1 LSADS
6 NRRLANIFKL
16 IVGFSVIAIL
26 ARGILLKPSDLG
38 DPWLLFWVAAIAAVE
53 LMPVPAWRGLRFS
66 LSLPVIL
73 AVAILYTPAAA
84 GCVLLVGLFD
94 SRELRREMPVVNSL
108 FNRAEV
114 SLMAVIASTVFHA
127 IASLSSPAWLYVLG
141 GLAAATASYAVN
153 VGLISIVVALQ
164 ASLSVRE
171 VLSGLR
177 VGALPEFLLNYLGLG
192 VIGLAMAVFFQ
203 EVGPWS
209 VIAFGAPLVFARQMF
224 FRSMALEEAT
234 KELRDRQLVLRAL
247 SNRMAEERQDER
259 AQIAAYL
266 HDDLAQTLF
275 QLTLRLEMAKKRLG
289 LQDLDAVSKDL
300 DDISAIKEKTSN
312 MVRSLVRDLHRS
324 PIGRTGLGDAIQSFA
339 DEAGRDSPV
348 QLAVDVVEVTLPPPI
363 QLLIYQ
369 IAREAVMNAMKH
381 AEPGNIMISL
391 RETKSGVELQVRDD
405 GKGFDTTQPAPEGHF
420 GSVMM
425 RERALVA
432 GGTFTVTSQLAKGT
446 VITAGFPRVW
456 IEEEMEPGLDISG
469 EPDASGGQGK
479 TGAPSSEQ
487 INVPAALPRD
497 PGEPNSQSPDLTPSQ
512 TPEGPPGAAPD
523 PGKRHPM
530 SA

>member
-16 IVGFSVIAIL
+16 IVGFSVIGFL
-26 ARGILLKPSDLG
+26 ARGILLDPSSLA
-38 DPWLLFWVAAIAAVE
+38 DPSLLFWVAMIAAVE

-73 AVAILYTPAAA
+73 AVAITYKPIPA

-94 SRELRREMPVVNSL
+94 SRELRREMPVINSL
-108 FNRAEV
+108 FNRSEI
-114 SLMAVIASTVFHA
+114 SLMAVVASAVFHA
-127 IASLSSPAWLYVLG
+127 LTSVTGAVPLYILG

-153 VGLISIVVALQ
+153 VALISIVVALES
-164 ASLSVRE
+164 SLPLRE
-171 VLSGLR
+171 VISGLR

-192 VIGLAMAVFFQ
+192 VVGLTMAVFFNT
-203 EVGPWS
+203 VGLWS

-234 KELRDRQLVLRAL
+234 NGLRDRQLVLRAL

-289 LQDLDAVSKDL
+289 NQDFEAVSKDL

-324 PIGRTGLGDAIQSFA
+324 PIGRTGLADAIQSFA
-339 DEAGRDSPV
+339 DESSRDSPV
-348 QLAVDVVEVTLPPPI
+348 QVAVDVVEVTLPPAI

-369 IAREAVMNAMKH
+369 IAREAMMNAMKH
-381 AEPGNIMISL
+381 AEPQNIMISL
-391 RETKSGVELQVRDD
+391 RETAGGVELQVRDD

-432 GGTFTVTSQLAKGT
+432 GGTFTITSQLDKGT

-456 IEEEMEPGLDISG
+456 IDEEM
-469 EPDASGGQGK
+469 
-479 TGAPSSEQ
+479 APSLDLSGDPETSGDGETPALSSELN
-487 INVPAALPRD
+487 IAAALP
-497 PGEPNSQSPDLTPSQ
+497 PHPEEPDSQSLELTPSQ
-512 TPEGPPGAAPD
+512 TPEGSSGAEPD